1 MKHKHA
7 ELIKKWADGAQIQW
21 KDKDEQW
28 HDMDEPLWSEKHEYR
43 IKPEE
48 KADFAISARVN
59 FSQSKDI
66 TKDMVVFSRVGKQ
79 NVEFLFDGETLELK
93 GLRRIPQ

>member
-7 ELIKKWADGAQIQW
+7 ELIKKWADGAQIQVKYADW
-21 KDKDEQW
+21 EDTNSPGWNE
-28 HDMDEPLWSEKHEYR
+28 EFEYR

>member
-7 ELIKKWADGAQIQW
+7 ELIKKWADGAQIQRKQGEFW
-21 KDKDEQW
+21 FDSYSPTWDNEF
-28 HDMDEPLWSEKHEYR
+28 EYR
-43 IKPEE
+43 IKLEE